1 MENLDPYEYMKISG
15 LRVGLVRIIAQN
27 CEKQILS
34 ANLQATL
41 FEEDEKEV
49 SKVVR
54 WVPNK
59 NLRDSKS
66 ISIAI
71 SAQSQRNINQSTSN
85 RIKWVDSEGYES
97 IFMF

>member
-1 MENLDPYEYMKISG
+1 MENIDPYEYMKISG
-15 LRVGLVRIIAQN
+15 LRAGLVRIIAQN

-49 SKVVR
+49 SEVVR

-59 NLRDSKS
+59 NLRDFKS
-66 ISIAI
+66 GKIAI
-71 SAQSQRNINQSTSN
+71 LAQSQGNIIQSSSN
-85 RIKWVDSEGYES
+85 RINLVDSEGNES
-97 IFMF
+97 LFMF